1 MKGVPTSRLTR
12 GLSELRWK
20 ILEFASGIQISVDVA
35 IAESDFVKPRKTV
48 YLISALLLVFF
59 AVTFPDKIPSILSSL
74 NVNTAAVSERTQGFV
89 KEIRKLLPAL

>member
-1 MKGVPTSRLTR
+1 LKGVLTTRLTH

-20 ILEFASGIQISVDVA
+20 ILEVVSGIQISVDVA
-35 IAESDFVKPRKTV
+35 IAESDLVKPRKTV

-59 AVTFPDKIPSILSSL
+59 AVIFPDKIPSILSSL